1 MTTVR
6 ALIAIAVKRHWNIYQ
21 LDVNNAFLHGDLHEE
36 VYMQPFPDLELP
48 EYVLVCKLNKSLY
61 GLKHAI
67 KQRYVKLSD
76 ALRSRGYT
84 HSLIDYFLFFRKKE
98 ASTVFIVVYVDD
110 ILLTGTNIEE
120 INNLKELLHNQFKI
134 KDQGK
139 LHYFLGL
146 KILYTAMGVII
157 SQRKFALDVLKEY
170 QCTQFSSFT
179 SPLDATIKL
188 RDNEG

>member
-1 MTTVR
+1 M
-6 ALIAIAVKRHWNIYQ
+6 
-21 LDVNNAFLHGDLHEE
+21 
-36 VYMQPFPDLELP
+36 
-48 EYVLVCKLNKSLY
+48 
-61 GLKHAI
+61 
-67 KQRYVKLSD
+67 
-76 ALRSRGYT
+76 
-84 HSLIDYFLFFRKKE
+84 
-98 ASTVFIVVYVDD
+98 YVDD
-110 ILLTGTNIEE
+110 ILLTGTDIEE

-170 QCTQFSSFT
+170 QRTQFSSFT

-188 RDNEG
+188 RDNEGKLLSNPRSYRKLIGKLNFSLILRWILPMESYILANLCSILESHTCKLLTTCYAQVS